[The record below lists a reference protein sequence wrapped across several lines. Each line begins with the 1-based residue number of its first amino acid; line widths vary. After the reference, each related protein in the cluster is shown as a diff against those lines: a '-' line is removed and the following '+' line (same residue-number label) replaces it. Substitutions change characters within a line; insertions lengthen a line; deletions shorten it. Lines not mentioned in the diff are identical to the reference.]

1 MAKHRQSQISG
12 GNGEPEREDDNFDAG
27 QAQIN
32 SAGTNSLIDEID
44 ALLDTNAEEFV
55 NSFVQKGGQ

>member
-12 GNGEPEREDDNFDAG
+12 GNGNPEREGDDFDAG

-32 SAGTNSLIDEID
+32 STGTNALIDEID
-44 ALLDTNAEEFV
+44 ALLDNNAEEFV